1 MPIYEFKC
9 DECGAEHEILMS
21 RGAKPPACGE
31 CDSDALQKVFSVF
44 AMSSPECSSERTCES
59 QGAGP
64 PMGCPN
70 AGKCRLGA

>member
-31 CDSDALQKVFSVF
+31 CDSCLLRLKAFADAGIPDPIPYREK
-44 AMSSPECSSERTCES
+44 A
-59 QGAGP
+59 
-64 PMGCPN
+64 
-70 AGKCRLGA
+70 